1 MEKMRAKRDEQ
12 GRALAC
18 AGIDSDFISSKK
30 HFRPRADWSG
40 RTSEN
45 WSDWLRRIEEQ
56 EESASQLQRPI
67 TLHQRHRFDPL
78 GLTRSRTS

>member
-1 MEKMRAKRDEQ
+1 MEKDARERDEQ

-18 AGIDSDFISSKK
+18 AGIDSDFYLIEK
-30 HFRPRADWSG
+30 HFAARGLER

-67 TLHQRHRFDPL
+67 TLHQRHRF
-78 GLTRSRTS
+78 